1 MGFKRCSFIALLMLV
16 SCKKQSYPDVSVV
29 GHGCMGLEILNSV
42 YHDNTKEAFDL
53 ATGMAGADGV
63 EIDVQ
68 LSLDGSI
75 WLFHDEEISVETN
88 GSGCIGTKSDQ
99 EIKTISYRSFHK
111 EKLVQLS
118 DLDLTRLKGKKL
130 FLDIRHYNKC
140 ESSFYDPFEWIAA
153 INSIEFPSDIE
164 LYIVLSIP
172 EWSQDFID
180 QGYKV
185 LLSAFE
191 KEELND
197 FLSGSFQSDGYM
209 VKNAIIS
216 RADVEALHVLGKKVF
231 IFEMR
236 APKSIRKA
244 LQKGPDGVVSDDL
257 RAALIERN

>member
-1 MGFKRCSFIALLMLV
+1 MHFKKLSFIVLLMLGG
-16 SCKKQSYPDVSVV
+16 CEKQSYPDVSVA

-42 YHDNTKEAFDL
+42 YHDNTREAFDL
-53 ATGMAGADGV
+53 ATGMAGVDGV

-75 WLFHDEEISVETN
+75 WLFHDEEISAETN
-88 GSGCIGTKSDQ
+88 GIGCVGSKSDV
-99 EIKTISYRSFHK
+99 EIQKLNYKSQHK

-130 FLDIRHYNKC
+130 FLDVRHFNKC
-140 ESSFYDPFEWIAA
+140 ENTLYDTADWLSA
-153 INSIEFPSDIE
+153 INSIEFPTEIE
-164 LYIVLSIP
+164 LYIVLSKQ
-172 EWSQDFID
+172 EWSEVFID

-185 LLSAFE
+185 LLSAFIE
-191 KEELND
+191 QDLNE
-197 FLSGSFQSDGYM
+197 FLSDSYLSDGYM
-209 VKNAIIS
+209 VKNAIINRS
-216 RADVEALHVLGKKVF
+216 DVEALRLLGKKVF

-244 LQKGPDGVVSDDL
+244 LQKGPDGIVSDDL

>member
-1 MGFKRCSFIALLMLV
+1 MGFKRCSFIVLLMLV
-16 SCKKQSYPDVSVV
+16 SCKKKSYPDVSVV

-42 YHDNTKEAFDL
+42 YHDNTEEAFDL
-53 ATGMAGADGV
+53 ATGMAGLDGV

-75 WLFHDEEISVETN
+75 WLFHDDEISLETN
-88 GSGCIGTKSDQ
+88 GSGCLGTKSDQ
-99 EIKTISYRSFHK
+99 EIKTLSYKSLYK
-111 EKLVQLS
+111 ENLVKLS
-118 DLDLTRLKGKKL
+118 ELDLTRIKEKKL
-130 FLDIRHYNKC
+130 FIDLRHYNKC
-140 ESSFYDPFEWIAA
+140 EGAFYDPVEWIAA
-153 INSIEFPSDIE
+153 INSIEFPADIE

-191 KEELND
+191 EEELSD
-197 FLSGSFQSDGYM
+197 LLSQGFMADGFM
-209 VKNAIIS
+209 VKNAIINETDVQAI
-216 RADVEALHVLGKKVF
+216 RALGKKVF